1 VKTALIP
8 AFASVEIRFQKER
21 QANTNQQNK
30 DWRQEMRFDAV
41 QRLHRSAGIVLF
53 AMSMVAHAA
62 GPASPTKPASVT
74 GGAPKIAVT
83 VNGQPVRADILDQ
96 MARARAGVQNPYDEA
111 LFPRNVAQAAPPAG
125 AQRTQLIE
133 DLVAM
138 EVLVQKA
145 RELGLH
151 QRPQV
156 MADLELQQKTLL
168 SEYMVREIIR
178 SIKIDPAEVSARY
191 AAQKVETQYRIS
203 HILVKTEADAKAA
216 IAELDRGDSFEQ
228 VVAGRS
234 IDRSAGNDGSL
245 GWLTQH
251 QMLEPF
257 AVAARSLSTGAY
269 TRQPVQTEFGWHV
282 IRVSE
287 VREYKKPLNEQLQN
301 ELRTQILQ
309 EKVDLRLSQLRK
321 GAKVEVH
328 QAPR

>member
-1 VKTALIP
+1 
-8 AFASVEIRFQKER
+8 
-21 QANTNQQNK
+21 
-30 DWRQEMRFDAV
+30 MRFDAV
-41 QRLHRSAGIVLF
+41 QCLHRSAGVVLF
-53 AMSMVAHAA
+53 AMSMAAQAA
-62 GPASPTKPASVT
+62 GPSSPIKAASVT
-74 GGAPKIAVT
+74 SGDSKIAVT
-83 VNGQPVRADILDQ
+83 VNGQPIRAEILDQ

-125 AQRTQLIE
+125 AERAQLIE

-168 SEYMVREIIR
+168 SEYMVREIIK
-178 SIKIDPAEVSARY
+178 SIKIDPADVSARY
-191 AAQKVETQYRIS
+191 AAQKAEKQYRIS
-203 HILVKTEADAKAA
+203 HILLKTETDAKAA
-216 IAELDRGDSFEQ
+216 IADLDRGDSFEK
-228 VVAGRS
+228 VLEERS
-234 IDRSAGNDGSL
+234 IDRNAGKDGSL
-245 GWLTQH
+245 GWLSQH

-282 IRVSE
+282 IRVSD

-321 GAKVEVH
+321 GAKVEGN
-328 QAPR
+328 QAAK

>member
-1 VKTALIP
+1 
-8 AFASVEIRFQKER
+8 
-21 QANTNQQNK
+21 
-30 DWRQEMRFDAV
+30 MRFDAV
-41 QRLHRSAGIVLF
+41 QRLHRCAGITLF
-53 AMSMVAHAA
+53 AMSVLAHASD
-62 GPASPTKPASVT
+62 PASP
-74 GGAPKIAVT
+74 PKAARATSGDPNIAVT
-83 VNGQPVRADILDQ
+83 VNGEPIKAEIVNQ

-111 LFPRNVAQAAPPAG
+111 LFPRNTTQTAPPTGPERA
-125 AQRTQLIE
+125 QLIE

-168 SEYMVREIIR
+168 SEYMVREIIK
-178 SIKIDPAEVSARY
+178 SIKIDPAEVAARY
-191 AAQKVETQYRIS
+191 AAQKAETQYRIS
-203 HILVKTEADAKAA
+203 HVLVKTEAEAKAA
-216 IAELDRGDSFEQ
+216 IAELDRGAGFEK

-234 IDRSAGNDGSL
+234 IDRSGGKDGSL
-245 GWLTQH
+245 GWLTQN

-282 IRVSE
+282 IRVNE

-309 EKVDLRLSQLRK
+309 EKVDLRLSQLRQ

-328 QAPR
+328 QAR